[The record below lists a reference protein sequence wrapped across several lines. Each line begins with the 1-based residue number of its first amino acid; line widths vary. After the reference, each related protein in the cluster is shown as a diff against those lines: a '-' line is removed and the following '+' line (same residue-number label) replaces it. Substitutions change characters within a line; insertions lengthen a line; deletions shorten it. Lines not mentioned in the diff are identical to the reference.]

1 MIKKLR
7 PWFVT
12 FMLITV
18 LVMGADLRESADGLL
33 SVTAITSLA
42 SETQTTLYT
51 VPVGKTLILTFA
63 KLKVAGDVGASGVV
77 TIGQNGAVT
86 DFVGTTNLDNADAAS
101 DVVLIAPIPSATPAT
116 NKEYTAGEVIEID
129 VATAGNAVAATV
141 YLFGILDD
149 A

>member
-1 MIKKLR
+1 MFKKLK
-7 PWFVT
+7 PWFVI
-12 FMLITV
+12 FILIAV
-18 LVMGADLRESADGLL
+18 LAMGADLRESADGLV
-33 SVTAITSLA
+33 SVTSITSLA

-51 VPVGKTLILTFA
+51 VPSGKTLILTFA
-63 KLKVAGDVGASGVV
+63 KLRVAGDVGASGAV

-86 DFVGTTNLDNADAAS
+86 DFVSTTNLDNADAS
-101 DVVLIAPIPSATPAT
+101 GDVVLIAPIPSATPAT

-129 VATAGNAVAATV
+129 VSAAGNAVAGTL